1 MKNEDKK
8 FIIAKK
14 NIKNDIIKRQ
24 KKKIISQK
32 EVRSNT
38 EEKKQ
43 ENNNYAIDKI
53 EQKGKASGKFALN
66 KGYPLL
72 KGEIKT
78 FAQRRKEN
86 IKKLNKQILTQDE
99 LTNEELKILT
109 SNQTKPAVPI
119 KKGRLFHT
127 QKNYT
132 KAMKSLTTKAKSNSS
147 RLNQISKEQQKQ
159 AQNKFIQKKRKEMI
173 LENIYENKA
182 KITQRTIIKSKKQFQ
197 RVIIALKKAVTVKT
211 ISIMG
216 AVIALI
222 MLLALAGGAVAVVNT
237 PFGIFFSGEDGYD
250 NSVAKAVAEI
260 NEEFEARKEELLS
273 YPADRIVITHLPGG
287 GSDLIITNW
296 NEVIAA
302 FAAKTASDKDEAQ
315 DVVVIDEERKQL
327 LQEVFWDMNELSSHT
342 ETIHHGSGDNA
353 WIEIVLY
360 ITLTSKTHEQM
371 YEQYDFTP
379 YQIGAAEELLKPEYE
394 QMMAE
399 LIGNFGDSL
408 TITDK
413 ELEQILE
420 KLPEDLSLE
429 RRKIVETACTLVGK
443 VNYFWGGK
451 SNAIGWDNRWG
462 TPMKV
467 TAAGSRTTGTIRPFG
482 LDCSGFV
489 DWVFNNSL
497 GYILGEGGG
506 VRAQHDN
513 CEDIS
518 WSEAL
523 PGDLVFYPNDT
534 HIGIIIGKDD
544 DGELLVVHCASGYNN
559 VVVTGIEGFISV
571 KMFYINYLPRFSIP
585 QTQS

>member
-8 FIIAKK
+8 LIIAKK

-24 KKKIISQK
+24 KNKIISQK

-38 EEKKQ
+38 EEKEQ
-43 ENNNYAIDKI
+43 ESNNYAISQI
-53 EQKGKASGKFALN
+53 EQKGKASGRFALN
-66 KGYPLL
+66 KGYPLI

-86 IKKLNKQILTQDE
+86 VKKLNKQILTQDE

-109 SNQTKPAVPI
+109 ANQIKPAVLI
-119 KKGRLFHT
+119 KKGRLFYT

-132 KAMKSLTTKAKSNSS
+132 KAMKSLTKKVKSNSP

-159 AQNKFIQKKRKEMI
+159 IQNKFIQQKRKEMM
-173 LENIYENKA
+173 LDNIYENKA
-182 KITQRTIIKSKKQFQ
+182 KVTQRTIIKSKEQFQ
-197 RVIIALKKAVTVKT
+197 KVIITLKKAVTVKT
-211 ISIMG
+211 ISILG
-216 AVIALI
+216 AMIALI

-250 NSVAKAVAEI
+250 NSVAKAVTEI
-260 NEEFEARKEELLS
+260 NQEFEARKEELMS
-273 YPADRIVITHLPGG
+273 YPADRIVITHLPSG
-287 GSDLIITNW
+287 GSDLVITNW
-296 NEVIAA
+296 NEVIAT
-302 FAAKTASDKDEAQ
+302 FAAKTASDKDAAQ
-315 DVVVIDEERKQL
+315 DVVVIDEERKYL
-327 LQEVFWDMNELSSHT
+327 LQEAFWDMNELSSHT
-342 ETIHHGSGDNA
+342 ETIRHGSSDNA

-371 YEQYDFTP
+371 YEPYDFTP
-379 YQIGAAEELLKPEYE
+379 YQISAAEELLKPEYA

-408 TITDK
+408 VITDG
-413 ELEQILE
+413 ELEEILE
-420 KLPEDLSLE
+420 KLPHDLSPE

-462 TPMKV
+462 IPMKV

-506 VRAQHDN
+506 ARAQHDN

-523 PGDLVFYPNDT
+523 PGDLVFYPTDT

-544 DGELLVVHCASGYNN
+544 NGELLVVHCASGYNN
-559 VVVTGIEGFISV
+559 VVVTGTEGFVSV
-571 KMFYINYLPRFSIP
+571 GRVNGL
-585 QTQS
+585 

>member
-1 MKNEDKK
+1 MKNEKKNDDKK
-8 FIIAKK
+8 IVIAKK

-24 KKKIISQK
+24 KNKIISQK
-32 EVRSNT
+32 DVWANE
-38 EEKKQ
+38 EEKEQ
-43 ENNNYAIDKI
+43 ESNNYAISQI
-53 EQKGKASGKFALN
+53 EQKGKASGRFALN

-86 IKKLNKQILTQDE
+86 AKKLNRQILTQDE

-109 SNQTKPAVPI
+109 ANQTKPAVSI
-119 KKGRLFHT
+119 RKGRLFHT

-159 AQNKFIQKKRKEMI
+159 AQNKFIQKKRKEMM
-173 LENIYENKA
+173 LDNIYANKA
-182 KITQRTIIKSKKQFQ
+182 KTAQRTIIKSKEQFQ
-197 RVIIALKKAVTVKT
+197 WVIIALKKAVTVKT

-250 NSVAKAVAEI
+250 NSVAKAVTEI
-260 NEEFEARKEELLS
+260 NQEFEAKKEELLS

-287 GSDLIITNW
+287 GNDFIISNW
-296 NEVIAA
+296 DEVIAT

-342 ETIHHGSGDNA
+342 ETIRHGSGDNA

-360 ITLTSKTHEQM
+360 ITLNSKTHEQM
-371 YEQYDFTP
+371 YEPYDFTP
-379 YQIGAAEELLKPEYE
+379 YQISAAEELLKPEYA

-408 TITDK
+408 VITDE

-420 KLPEDLSLE
+420 ELPHDLSIE

-467 TAAGSRTTGTIRPFG
+467 IAPGSRTTGTIRPFG

-506 VRAQHDN
+506 ARAQHDN

-559 VVVTGIEGFISV
+559 VVVTGTEGFISV
-571 KMFYINYLPRFSIP
+571 GRVNKTF
-585 QTQS
+585 

>member
-8 FIIAKK
+8 FIIAK
-14 NIKNDIIKRQ
+14 NNVKNDIIKRQ
-24 KKKIISQK
+24 KNKIISQK
-32 EVRSNT
+32 DVLAND
-38 EEKKQ
+38 EEKER
-43 ENNNYAIDKI
+43 ENNNYAISQI

-86 IKKLNKQILTQDE
+86 VKELNKQILTQDE

-109 SNQTKPAVPI
+109 ANQTKPAVPI
-119 KKGRLFHT
+119 RKGRLFSRRNIITEQRDMT
-127 QKNYT
+127 QQRK
-132 KAMKSLTTKAKSNSS
+132 MLTHRAKY
-147 RLNQISKEQQKQ
+147 RPQKLKQTLKEQQKL
-159 AQNKFIQKKRKEMI
+159 AENKFIQKKRKEM
-173 LENIYENKA
+173 LLDNIYENKA
-182 KITQRTIIKSKKQFQ
+182 KTTQRTIIKSKEQLQ

-260 NEEFEARKEELLS
+260 NEEFEARKEELLN

-296 NEVIAA
+296 NEVIAT

-315 DVVVIDEERKQL
+315 DVVVIDEERKEL

-342 ETIHHGSGDNA
+342 ETIRHGSGNNA

-360 ITLTSKTHEQM
+360 ITLESKTHEQM
-371 YEQYDFTP
+371 YEPYDFTP
-379 YQIGAAEELLKPEYE
+379 YQIGAAEELLKPEYA

-408 TITDK
+408 DITDG

-420 KLPEDLSLE
+420 ELPEDLSPE
-429 RRKIVETACTLVGK
+429 RRKIAETACTLVGK

-506 VRAQHDN
+506 ARAQHDN

-544 DGELLVVHCASGYNN
+544 NGELLVVHCASGYNN
-559 VVVTGIEGFISV
+559 VVVTGTEGFVSV
-571 KMFYINYLPRFSIP
+571 GRVNGL
-585 QTQS
+585 

>member
-8 FIIAKK
+8 LIIAKK

-24 KKKIISQK
+24 KNKIISQK
-32 EVRSNT
+32 EVLANE
-38 EEKKQ
+38 EEKEQ
-43 ENNNYAIDKI
+43 ESNNYAINQV
-53 EQKGKASGKFALN
+53 EQKGKASGKFAIN

-86 IKKLNKQILTQDE
+86 VKEINKQILTQDE
-99 LTNEELKILT
+99 LTEIT
-109 SNQTKPAVPI
+109 TANQTKPAVPI

-132 KAMKSLTTKAKSNSS
+132 KATKVLIKKAKFKPQK
-147 RLNQISKEQQKQ
+147 LEHTSKEQQKHT
-159 AQNKFIQKKRKEMI
+159 QNKFIQQKRKEM
-173 LENIYENKA
+173 LLDNIYENKA
-182 KITQRTIIKSKKQFQ
+182 KVTQRTIVKSKEQFK

-260 NEEFEARKEELLS
+260 NQEFEERKEELLN
-273 YPADRIVITHLPGG
+273 YPADRIVITHLPDGV
-287 GSDLIITNW
+287 SDLIITNW
-296 NEVIAA
+296 HEVIAT
-302 FAAKTASDKDEAQ
+302 FAAKTASNKDEAQ

-327 LQEVFWDMNELSSHT
+327 LQEVFWDMNELSSHI

-360 ITLTSKTHEQM
+360 ITLESKTHEQM
-371 YEQYDFTP
+371 YEPYDFTP
-379 YQIGAAEELLKPEYE
+379 YQISAAEELLKPEYA

-399 LIGNFGDSL
+399 LIGNFGDNLAIDS
-408 TITDK
+408 
-413 ELEQILE
+413 EEVEQILE
-420 KLPEDLSLE
+420 ELPHDLSPD

-467 TAAGSRTTGTIRPFG
+467 IAPGSRTTGTIRPFG

-506 VRAQHDN
+506 ARAQHDN

-544 DGELLVVHCASGYNN
+544 NGELLVVHCASGYNN
-559 VVVTGIEGFISV
+559 VVVTGTEGFVSV
-571 KMFYINYLPRFSIP
+571 GRVNGL
-585 QTQS
+585 

>member
-1 MKNEDKK
+1 MKNEKKNDDKK
-8 FIIAKK
+8 IVIAKK

-24 KKKIISQK
+24 KNKIISQK
-32 EVRSNT
+32 DVWANE
-38 EEKKQ
+38 EEKEQ
-43 ENNNYAIDKI
+43 ESNNYAINQI
-53 EQKGKASGKFALN
+53 EQKGKASGRFALN
-66 KGYPLL
+66 KGYPLI

-109 SNQTKPAVPI
+109 ANQIKPAIPI
-119 KKGRLFHT
+119 RKGRLFHT

-132 KAMKSLTTKAKSNSS
+132 KAMKSLTKKAKSNSS

-159 AQNKFIQKKRKEMI
+159 AHNKFIQKKRKEMM
-173 LENIYENKA
+173 LDNIYANKA
-182 KITQRTIIKSKKQFQ
+182 KTAQRTMVKSKEQFQ
-197 RVIIALKKAVTVKT
+197 RAIIALKKAVTVKT

-260 NEEFEARKEELLS
+260 NEEFEARKEELMS

-327 LQEVFWDMNELSSHT
+327 LQEVFWDMNELSSHI
-342 ETIHHGSGDNA
+342 ETIQHGSGDNA

-360 ITLTSKTHEQM
+360 ITLESKTHEQM
-371 YEQYDFTP
+371 YEPYDFTP
-379 YQIGAAEELLKPEYE
+379 YQISAAEELLKPEYA

-408 TITDK
+408 VVADE
-413 ELEQILE
+413 ELERILE
-420 KLPEDLSLE
+420 ELPEDLSPK
-429 RRKIVETACTLVGK
+429 RRKILETACTLVGK

-462 TPMKV
+462 TLMKV

-534 HIGIIIGKDD
+534 HIGIFIGKDD
-544 DGELLVVHCASGYNN
+544 NGELLVVHCASGYNN
-559 VVVTGIEGFISV
+559 VVVTGIEGFVSAGRV
-571 KMFYINYLPRFSIP
+571 NGL
-585 QTQS
+585 

>member
-1 MKNEDKK
+1 MKNDDKK

-24 KKKIISQK
+24 KNKIISQK
-32 EVRSNT
+32 EALANE
-38 EEKKQ
+38 EEKEQ
-43 ENNNYAIDKI
+43 ESNNYAISQI
-53 EQKGKASGKFALN
+53 EQKGKAGGKFALN
-66 KGYPLL
+66 KGYPLM

-86 IKKLNKQILTQDE
+86 AKKLNKQILTQDE

-109 SNQTKPAVPI
+109 ANQTKPAIPI

-159 AQNKFIQKKRKEMI
+159 AQNKFIQKKRKEMM
-173 LENIYENKA
+173 LDNIYANKTKTA
-182 KITQRTIIKSKKQFQ
+182 QRTMVKTKKQFQ

-260 NEEFEARKEELLS
+260 NQEFEARKEELLS
-273 YPADRIVITHLPGG
+273 YPADRIVITHLPSG

-296 NEVIAA
+296 NEVIAT

-315 DVVVIDEERKQL
+315 DVVVIDEERKEI
-327 LQEVFWDMNELSSHT
+327 LQKVFWDMNELSYHT

-371 YEQYDFTP
+371 YEPYYFTP
-379 YQIGAAEELLKPEYE
+379 YQISAAEELLKPEYA

-408 TITDK
+408 AITDE

-420 KLPEDLSLE
+420 KLPHDLSPD

-467 TAAGSRTTGTIRPFG
+467 TAPGSRTTGTIRPFG

-506 VRAQHDN
+506 ARAQHDN

-523 PGDLVFYPNDT
+523 PGDLVFYPNDI
-534 HIGIIIGKDD
+534 HIGIIIGKDS

-559 VVVTGIEGFISV
+559 VVVTGIEGFVSV
-571 KMFYINYLPRFSIP
+571 GRADI
-585 QTQS
+585 

>member
-1 MKNEDKK
+1 MKNEKKNEDKK
-8 FIIAKK
+8 LIIAKK

-24 KKKIISQK
+24 KKIISQK

-38 EEKKQ
+38 EEKEQ
-43 ENNNYAIDKI
+43 ESNNYAISQI

-72 KGEIKT
+72 KRQVSSIT
-78 FAQRRKEN
+78 QRRRGRAKEF
-86 IKKLNKQILTQDE
+86 NKQTLTKDE
-99 LTNEELKILT
+99 LAELITTNQCK
-109 SNQTKPAVPI
+109 NQTKPAVSI
-119 KKGRLFHT
+119 RKGRLFHT

-132 KAMKSLTTKAKSNSS
+132 KAMKSLTTKAKSNFS
-147 RLNQISKEQQKQ
+147 RLKQISKEQQKQ
-159 AQNKFIQKKRKEMI
+159 AENRFIRQKRKEMI
-173 LENIYENKA
+173 LDNIYENKA
-182 KITQRTIIKSKKQFQ
+182 KVTQRTIIKSKEQFKK
-197 RVIIALKKAVTVKT
+197 VIIALKKAVTVKT

-260 NEEFEARKEELLS
+260 NQEFEARKEELMS

-287 GSDLIITNW
+287 GSDLIIANW
-296 NEVIAA
+296 NEVIAT

-342 ETIHHGSGDNA
+342 ETIRHGSSDNA

-360 ITLTSKTHEQM
+360 ITLTSKSHEQM

-379 YQIGAAEELLKPEYE
+379 YQISAAEELLKPEYA

-408 TITDK
+408 VITDE

-420 KLPEDLSLE
+420 KLPEDLSPE

-451 SNAIGWDNRWG
+451 SNAIGWDTRWG

-506 VRAQHDN
+506 ARAQHDN

-544 DGELLVVHCASGYNN
+544 NGELLVVHCASGYNN
-559 VVVTGIEGFISV
+559 VVVTGRDGFVSV
-571 KMFYINYLPRFSIP
+571 GRVNRL
-585 QTQS
+585 

>member
-8 FIIAKK
+8 LIIAKK

-24 KKKIISQK
+24 KNKIISQK
-32 EVRSNT
+32 EVLANE
-38 EEKKQ
+38 EEKEQ
-43 ENNNYAIDKI
+43 ESNNYAINQV
-53 EQKGKASGKFALN
+53 EQKGKASGKFAIN

-86 IKKLNKQILTQDE
+86 VKEINKQILTQDE
-99 LTNEELKILT
+99 LTEIT
-109 SNQTKPAVPI
+109 TANQTKPAVPI

-132 KAMKSLTTKAKSNSS
+132 KATKVLIKKAKFKPQK
-147 RLNQISKEQQKQ
+147 LEHTSKEQQKHT
-159 AQNKFIQKKRKEMI
+159 QNKFIQQKRKEM
-173 LENIYENKA
+173 LLDNIYENKA
-182 KITQRTIIKSKKQFQ
+182 KVTQRTIVKSKEQFK

-250 NSVAKAVAEI
+250 NSVSKAVTEI
-260 NEEFEARKEELLS
+260 NEEFEAKKEELLS
-273 YPADRIVITHLPGG
+273 YPADRIVITHLPDG

-296 NEVIAA
+296 NEVIAT

-342 ETIHHGSGDNA
+342 ETIRHGSGDNA

-360 ITLTSKTHEQM
+360 ITLTSKSHEQM
-371 YEQYDFTP
+371 YEPYDFTP

-408 TITDK
+408 AITDE

-420 KLPEDLSLE
+420 ELPEDLSPE
-429 RRKIVETACTLVGK
+429 RRKIAETACTLVGK

-506 VRAQHDN
+506 ARAQHDN

-544 DGELLVVHCASGYNN
+544 DGELLVVHCVSGYNN
-559 VVVTGIEGFISV
+559 VVVTGTEGFVSV